1 MSQAVILPHLKG
13 MRLSG
18 LVCLWETSKGNL
30 SAKTSD
36 FGDLRG
42 GTSISVLISSQCL
55 RMVLKRI
62 MLYRCHVSEERQ
74 NADLLACVFIFCHSR
89 IPYVEVLSLKRRGE
103 QLYWGQLNFCNNLL

>member
-18 LVCLWETSKGNL
+18 LVCLWETSKENL
-30 SAKTSD
+30 SAKMSG

-42 GTSISVLISSQCL
+42 GTSVSILISSQCP
-55 RMVLKRI
+55 RMVLKGI
-62 MLYRCHVSEERQ
+62 MLYRCYVSEERQ